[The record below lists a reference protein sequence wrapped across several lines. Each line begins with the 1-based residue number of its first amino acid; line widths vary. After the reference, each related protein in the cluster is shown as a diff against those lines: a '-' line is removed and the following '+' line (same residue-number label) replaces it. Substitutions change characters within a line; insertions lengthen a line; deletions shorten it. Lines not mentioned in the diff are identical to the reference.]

1 VRKSCCMLITGEI
14 KSGMQRSRSDKS
26 DELLRQ
32 IYSSFVRLKIDL
44 DELRRIEAT
53 HLMID
58 QSHELKLAI
67 ESLDDIR
74 ERVLVCHAIYKAYWH
89 RGDIQNQIQEMVD
102 RFDD

>member
-1 VRKSCCMLITGEI
+1 MLITGEI
-14 KSGMQRSRSDKS
+14 QLDMDSRRSEADSV
-26 DELLRQ
+26 LLRQ

-44 DELRRIEAT
+44 DDLKQNETAHR
-53 HLMID
+53 MID
-58 QSHELKLAI
+58 DSHELKLAI

>member
-1 VRKSCCMLITGEI
+1 MDSR
-14 KSGMQRSRSDKS
+14 RSEAESV
-26 DELLRQ
+26 LLRQ
-32 IYSSFVRLKIDL
+32 IYSSFIRLKIDL

>member
-1 VRKSCCMLITGEI
+1 MLITGEI
-14 KSGMQRSRSDKS
+14 QLDMDSTRSEADSV
-26 DELLRQ
+26 LLRQ

-44 DELRRIEAT
+44 DDLKRNETSHR
-53 HLMID
+53 MID
-58 QSHELKLAI
+58 ESHELKLAI

>member
-1 VRKSCCMLITGEI
+1 MLITGEI
-14 KSGMQRSRSDKS
+14 QLDMDSTRSEADSV
-26 DELLRQ
+26 LLRQ
-32 IYSSFVRLKIDL
+32 IYSSFIRLKIDL
-44 DELRRIEAT
+44 DDLKRNETAHR
-53 HLMID
+53 MID
-58 QSHELKLAI
+58 DSHELKLAI